1 MPPLTSKAQIV
12 RAILLAS
19 ATDTTLT
26 GRLCSMVR
34 IQSGTFKPRLASL
47 MIEVAPTIKSVRS
60 CRFPRFDIAP
70 SLSFPPLDRALG
82 VSPVQAAKSRAV
94 AKPRAS
100 KTDVRTVAAMR
111 GPTPGMLI
119 RRLASGSFLTATKIS
134 LSSFSMRVVSSSICS
149 ANWIRAKRAANQE
162 FYCHSRPEEYQ
173 ELGDACHA
181 GDLPLSQFGHMRTQK
196 RAAVCI
202 CRPS

>member
-1 MPPLTSKAQIV
+1 MPPLTSKAQMV

-19 ATDTTLT
+19 ATDTTFT

-34 IQSGTFKPRLASL
+34 TQSGTFKPLLASL

-94 AKPRAS
+94 AKPRGS

-111 GPTPGMLI
+111 TDTGYAHQTPSI
-119 RRLASGSFLTATKIS
+119 WI
-134 LSSFSMRVVSSSICS
+134 LSDDNHNLPV
-149 ANWIRAKRAANQE
+149 KLL
-162 FYCHSRPEEYQ
+162 Y
-173 ELGDACHA
+173 A
-181 GDLPLSQFGHMRTQK
+181 GCK
-196 RAAVCI
+196 
-202 CRPS
+202 